1 MFQLCTYGI
10 DLSYQLDGALRT
22 PITRVLRDTRDKL
35 IDAIKIKA
43 AEDKW
48 IPMSLRSKSGMA
60 RCLQECNEMG
70 LKLEEYVTGCKS
82 SVVTNVISNFTFYRR
97 LLATNNFQCFC
108 FYKITFISF
117 GRLFKIENF

>member
-1 MFQLCTYGI
+1 MFQLCAYGI

-48 IPMSLRSKSGMA
+48 IPMSLRSKSGMT
-60 RCLQECNEMG
+60 RCLQECSEMG
-70 LKLEEYVTGCKS
+70 LKLDHYVTGSILLFYCKHYYFLLFF
-82 SVVTNVISNFTFYRR
+82 NRR
-97 LLATNNFQCFC
+97 LLVTNYF
-108 FYKITFISF
+108 
-117 GRLFKIENF
+117 

>member
-1 MFQLCTYGI
+1 MG
-10 DLSYQLDGALRT
+10 YQLDGALRT

-43 AEDKW
+43 AEEKW

-70 LKLEEYVTGCKS
+70 LKLEEYVTGYINRAQSCRTVS
-82 SVVTNVISNFTFYRR
+82 
-97 LLATNNFQCFC
+97 
-108 FYKITFISF
+108 
-117 GRLFKIENF
+117 